1 MHYQK
6 DRAAKLLAVGDTVEE
21 VAKVVG
27 RKPSTVK
34 LWMLEPEFNDV
45 IFKNIAGAALKIVV
59 DYMAGKKDVDK
70 DRVRVA
76 LTLIKLSKSPGKV
89 ERPAGK
95 ADADD
100 DDLGEF
106 SEAALKRM
114 GGE

>member
-45 IFKNIAGAALKIVV
+45 ILKHIAGAALKIVV
-59 DYMAGKKDVDK
+59 DYMTGEDVDK

-89 ERPAGK
+89 GRAATKEDK
-95 ADADD
+95 EDA
-100 DDLGEF
+100 DLGEF
-106 SEAALKRM
+106 TEAALKKM
-114 GGE
+114 SGE